1 MRHGWLDDGLAAR
14 LAQGVFKL
22 AHLSDPH
29 LGPLAGFSLHQLFG
43 KRATGYVNW
52 RRKRRHAHDMDILA
66 LIVADIR
73 AQQPDHT
80 ACTGDVS
87 HIGLPNEFKTA
98 AAFLDELGPR
108 EAVSFVPGNH
118 DAYARSSL
126 KALAYHLREWVTGDD
141 GRTGYPWYR
150 RRGPVALIGLNTGVP
165 TLPLMATGKVGRDQ
179 IAKAEILLDRARD
192 EGLIRVVLI
201 HHPPY
206 VGGARRSRELVDAA
220 AFEAML
226 ARKGADLVIHG
237 HNHRFSL
244 AWRPGQGR
252 DVPIVGVPSASIGPL
267 GHGELAS
274 WHLFKIEGDAKTP
287 HITFEQRG
295 FELDGTVMLHQEIAL
310 HTKPV

>member
-1 MRHGWLDDGLAAR
+1 
-14 LAQGVFKL
+14 VFKL

-29 LGPLAGFSLHQLFG
+29 LGPLAGFSLHQLLG

-52 RRKRRHAHDMDILA
+52 RRKRRHAHDMEILA

-73 AQQPDHT
+73 AQQPDHV
-80 ACTGDVS
+80 ACTGDVA
-87 HIGLPNEFKTA
+87 HIGLPDEFRTA
-98 AAFLDELGPR
+98 VAFLDTLGPR
-108 EAVSFVPGNH
+108 DTVSFVPGNH

-126 KALAYHLREWVTGDD
+126 KPLASHLAPWCAGDD
-141 GRTGYPWYR
+141 GSAGYPWYR

-165 TLPLMATGKVGRDQ
+165 TLPLMATGRLGHNQ
-179 IAKAEILLDRARD
+179 IAAAEALLNRARE
-192 EGLIRVVLI
+192 EGLIRIVLI

-226 ARKGADLVIHG
+226 ARTGADLVLHG
-237 HNHRFSL
+237 HNHNFSL
-244 AWRPGQGR
+244 AWRPGLGR

-267 GHGELAS
+267 GHGEKAS
-274 WHLFKIEGDAKTP
+274 WHLFKIEGDAAAP
-287 HITFEQRG
+287 QISLEQRG
-295 FELDGTVMLHQEIAL
+295 FELGGTVMLRQQIAL

>member
-1 MRHGWLDDGLAAR
+1 MAR
-14 LAQGVFKL
+14 GKGKRWSVFKL

-29 LGPLAGFSLHQLFG
+29 LGPLAGFSLHQLIG

-66 LIVADIR
+66 RIVADIHT
-73 AQQPDHT
+73 QQPDHI

-98 AAFLDELGPR
+98 VTFLDTLGPR
-108 EAVSFVPGNH
+108 DTVSFVPGNH

-126 KALAYHLREWVTGDD
+126 KALAELLAPWSGSDD
-141 GRTGYPWYR
+141 GASGYPWYR
-150 RRGPVALIGLNTGVP
+150 RRGPLALIGVSSAVP
-165 TLPLMATGKVGRDQ
+165 TLPLMATGRVGREQ
-179 IAKAEILLDRARD
+179 TERTGALLERARD

-226 ARKGADLVIHG
+226 AQKGADLVLHG
-237 HNHRFSL
+237 HNHTFSL
-244 AWRPGQGR
+244 AWRPGPQR
-252 DVPIVGVPSASIGPL
+252 DFPIVGVPSASIGPR
-267 GHGELAS
+267 GHGELGT
-274 WHLFKIEGDAKTP
+274 WHLFRIDGDAREP
-287 HITFEQRG
+287 QIVLEQRG
-295 FELDGTVMLHQEIAL
+295 FELDGTVMLRQEIAL
-310 HTKPV
+310 HAKRV